1 MTKHSSIIGGSTAAR
16 LLNCPGS
23 FQAIQAL
30 PVQIET
36 PSEYAEYG
44 TSMHSVMDHL
54 FVTFSDGLPDID
66 TVYAAAEELIGD
78 YFHDR
83 ELTREHVDE
92 SIIPALRDLYDVMA
106 IYGGDFRVG
115 ATELRVKFPG
125 IAGGFGTSDLLLI
138 SKTHA
143 LLVDWKFG
151 AGVAVKAVYPDADLG
166 DIVNAQI
173 LFYLTAAIATA
184 PKLFTKR
191 KLVGCIIQPRVQTG
205 ETCSHTEITRKEI
218 KNFQEDV
225 ENAIIAALDRDPP
238 LHKGD
243 WCRWCPAKPACP
255 KWTGPLLDLT
265 AIGRPPALPVPADSD
280 DGSYGQYLAK
290 AKALLDHA
298 ADLKKEVDAA
308 MHAYLEQGG
317 TIPGWKLKLKTK
329 LRQWA
334 DTTTVVPALTQL
346 GFDEEDIWT
355 SKLVTFK
362 EADATAKRLGVKIPD
377 HLRVAPT
384 ATETT
389 VAPADDP
396 APAVNRALATEQFRA
411 ALAHLRKQAVTDPAR
426 DNPVPSK

>member
-30 PVQIET
+30 PVQAEI

-44 TSMHSVMDHL
+44 TAMHAVMDHI
-54 FVTFSDGLPDID
+54 FVTFGDGLPPIHNILH
-66 TVYAAAEELIGD
+66 AAETMIGD
-78 YFHDR
+78 IFHDR
-83 ELTREHVDE
+83 VFTKQHLEE
-92 SIIPALRDLYDVMA
+92 SIAPALHDLAELMFL
-106 IYGGDFRVG
+106 YGGGFAVG

-125 IAGGFGTSDLLLI
+125 IAGGFGTSDLLLL
-138 SKTHA
+138 SPTHA

-151 AGVAVKAVYPDADLG
+151 AGVPVKAVYADADLG
-166 DIVNAQI
+166 DIVNAQL

-184 PKLFTKR
+184 PKLFTRR
-191 KLVGCIIQPRVQTG
+191 KLVGAIIQPRVQG

-225 ENAIIAALDRDPP
+225 ENAIILALDRDPP

-334 DTTTVVPALTQL
+334 DEDTVNSTLDKL
-346 GFDEEDIWT
+346 GFKHSEIWA

-362 EADATAKRLGVKIPD
+362 DADATAKRLGVKIPD
-377 HLRVAPT
+377 ALRVAPT
-384 ATETT
+384 STETT
-389 VAPADDP
+389 VAPSDDP

-411 ALAHLRKQAVTDPAR
+411 ALAHLRKQADTNPAR
-426 DNPVPSK
+426 DNPVPQT